1 MITFDY
7 HTKVYYKD
15 IDQMGVVYYTRY
27 FEYFEEA
34 RTEMLSDIGL
44 VVSEIENKGYYL
56 PVVSA
61 NCNYKEGAH
70 FEDEIVVKTKIKET
84 PKARLKIEYEV
95 LREKDNHFLADGYTI
110 HGFINK
116 EGRPKRAP
124 KFLVDAINSLISD

>member
-34 RTEMLSDIGL
+34 RTEMLADIGL

-61 NCNYKEGAH
+61 KCNYKEGAH
-70 FEDEIVVKTKIKET
+70 FEDEIIVKTQIKEA

-95 LREKDNHFLADGYTI
+95 WRGKDNHFLADGYTI

-116 EGRPKRAP
+116 EGRPKRPP
-124 KFLVDAINSLISD
+124 KFLVNAIDSLISD

>member
-61 NCNYKEGAH
+61 NSNYKEGAH

>member
-34 RTEMLSDIGL
+34 RTEMLADIGL

-61 NCNYKEGAH
+61 ICNYKEGAH
-70 FEDEIVVKTKIKET
+70 FEDEIIVKTEIKET
-84 PKARLKIEYEV
+84 PKARLKIEYEI

-116 EGRPKRAP
+116 EGHPKRPP
-124 KFLVDAINSLISD
+124 KFLVNAIDSLISD

>member
-34 RTEMLSDIGL
+34 RTEMLADIGL

-56 PVVSA
+56 SVVSA

-70 FEDEIVVKTKIKET
+70 FEDEIIVKTEIKET
-84 PKARLKIEYEV
+84 PKARLKIEYEI

-116 EGRPKRAP
+116 EGRPKRPP
-124 KFLVDAINSLISD
+124 KFLIDAINSLISD